1 MTANSLWSWS
11 RSFAEP
17 KETAAFE
24 EVLVVGDVADADV
37 TRGGSRGVSPQ
48 SRIEVT
54 TPSGAV
60 VRLYGGV
67 DVAAFTSVMEA
78 LARC

>member
-48 SRIEVT
+48 SHIEVT
-54 TPSGAV
+54 TPLQRRPKTDPIRA
-60 VRLYGGV
+60 
-67 DVAAFTSVMEA
+67 
-78 LARC
+78 